1 VSYYGKLCIYSGIV
15 LQFKL
20 SDMGAIGPLTMA
32 QDNVLRVQMNQNLL
46 AADLGDIGELWDF
59 QIACIREMSLINGG
73 HVTLSGN
80 VTLRIVTI
88 MLGIL
93 EGKIRSVVLGHQF
106 SNQRALLERNSR
118 CLVEMHFV
126 DSYPVV
132 DLLKES
138 SSSFCRRTQPTI

>member
-1 VSYYGKLCIYSGIV
+1 VSYYGKLWIYSGIV

-20 SDMGAIGPLTMA
+20 SDMAAIGPLTMA

-46 AADLGDIGELWDF
+46 AADLGDIGELWNF

-93 EGKIRSVVLGHQF
+93 EGKIQCRSWSPIFESV
-106 SNQRALLERNSR
+106 SITRAE
-118 CLVEMHFV
+118 
-126 DSYPVV
+126 P
-132 DLLKES
+132 
-138 SSSFCRRTQPTI
+138 

>member
-1 VSYYGKLCIYSGIV
+1 
-15 LQFKL
+15 
-20 SDMGAIGPLTMA
+20 MA
-32 QDNVLRVQMNQNLL
+32 RDNVLRVQMNQNLL
-46 AADLGDIGELWDF
+46 AADFGDIGELWDF

-73 HVTLSGN
+73 HATLSGN

-106 SNQRALLERNSR
+106 SNQRALLERNSK
-118 CLVEMHFV
+118 CLVGMHFV